1 MDQKEGLRRCA
12 CRWHFRR
19 QPLICNMSRLRLVA
33 AQGSYKKAT
42 RLDRCTQRA
51 KSTSN
56 QASRSLAISG
66 RGFRSSWQQVT
77 FKSGDRKTLR
87 RQPIEQRLYLLDDRQ
102 HLRRRAICSRIIS
115 TKAKPSRA
123 AASCSL
129 RCCSMRCC
137 SATRSASSHLMTP
150 GINSSAGPLR
160 GPLGDGRARD
170 ASLRIWR
177 RLVALP

>member
-1 MDQKEGLRRCA
+1 
-12 CRWHFRR
+12 
-19 QPLICNMSRLRLVA
+19 MSRLRLVA

-42 RLDRCTQRA
+42 RHDRCTQRA

-102 HLRRRAICSRIIS
+102 HVRRRAICIRLAGSD
-115 TKAKPSRA
+115 A
-123 AASCSL
+123 ACSYVRKFTERSLANHLNEGEAEQGSSIVLASMLLYAVLL
-129 RCCSMRCC
+129 R
-137 SATRSASSHLMTP
+137 
-150 GINSSAGPLR
+150 
-160 GPLGDGRARD
+160 
-170 ASLRIWR
+170 
-177 RLVALP
+177 V